1 MDLAKYLK
9 GLSSRFNKTTDRVEN
24 KVLLALDRAGQRLVD
39 IARESKTYQDE
50 TGNLTASIG
59 YGVYH
64 KGEEFSIGGFG
75 GGNGEKEGV
84 KRLSDVASKHK
95 SKAYVLVVVAGMEY
109 AIYVERSGYI
119 VLDVAK
125 LKANSVITE
134 ELNKVKVYI
143 A

>member
-9 GLSSRFNKTTDRVEN
+9 GLSSRFSKTTDRVEN
-24 KVLLALDRAGQRLVD
+24 KILLALDRAGQRIVD
-39 IARESKTYQDE
+39 IARESKTYQDK
-50 TGNLTASIG
+50 TGNLTTSIG

-64 KGEEFSIGGFG
+64 KGAEFSIGGFG
-75 GGNGEKEGV
+75 GGNGEKEGL

-95 SKAYVLVVVAGMEY
+95 NKAYVLIVVAGMEY

-125 LKANSVITE
+125 LKADSVITE
-134 ELNKVKVYI
+134 ELSKVKVYI
-143 A
+143 T